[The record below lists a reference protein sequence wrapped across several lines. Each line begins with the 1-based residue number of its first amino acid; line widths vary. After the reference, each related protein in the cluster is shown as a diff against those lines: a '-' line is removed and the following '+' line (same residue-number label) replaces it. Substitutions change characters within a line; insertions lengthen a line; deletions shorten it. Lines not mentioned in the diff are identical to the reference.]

1 MKVVVKAS
9 GFTVRTRA
17 AALAAVL
24 LLASASTARAQ
35 APPDVLPEEDRTP
48 PADAVTSDSG
58 LVTAVLVEGTGTEH
72 PAADDIVTVQYSAWR
87 EADGRL
93 FDSTVLRGMPA
104 MFPLDGALRG
114 WQECVRLMTPGE
126 TRRCWLPEELA
137 YGGEEGRPAGTLV
150 FDVELIDAHR
160 NPLVPPSPLDRPAE
174 DAVRTPS
181 GLFYKV
187 LRAGTGTR
195 HPAATSAVTVH
206 YSGWTVN
213 GRLFDSSIAS
223 GMPATFLL
231 SNVIDGWTEGVQLMV
246 EGERRRFWIPEDL
259 AYKGEGGGPRGTL
272 VFDIEL
278 IRIQ

>member
-1 MKVVVKAS
+1 
-9 GFTVRTRA
+9 
-17 AALAAVL
+17 
-24 LLASASTARAQ
+24 
-35 APPDVLPEEDRTP
+35 
-48 PADAVTSDSG
+48 
-58 LVTAVLVEGTGTEH
+58 
-72 PAADDIVTVQYSAWR
+72 
-87 EADGRL
+87 
-93 FDSTVLRGMPA
+93 MPA